1 MSKDERS
8 NSKHKVIYVRAPPPG
23 PLRLGVVPLT
33 GYRGMSHALF
43 FRLRESSN
51 PRLWDTSVPIISE
64 TSEGCQ
70 SGWADNMLPL
80 PAAQTY
86 EEGLLPETGIPM
98 FGIGAVL
105 VSCGTGAATVGFS
118 IP

>member
-1 MSKDERS
+1 MSEAWTLS
-8 NSKHKVIYVRAPPPG
+8 
-23 PLRLGVVPLT
+23 T
-33 GYRGMSHALF
+33 GLSTEAGIL
-43 FRLRESSN
+43 
-51 PRLWDTSVPIISE
+51 RLWDTSVPIISE

-70 SGWADNMLPL
+70 SGWAYDMLPL
-80 PAAQTY
+80 PAARTY

-98 FGIGAVL
+98 FGIGAVP

>member
-1 MSKDERS
+1 MLFMS
-8 NSKHKVIYVRAPPPG
+8 AAWT
-23 PLRLGVVPLT
+23 LLT
-33 GYRGMSHALF
+33 GLSTEAGI
-43 FRLRESSN
+43 

-70 SGWADNMLPL
+70 SGWADGMLPL
-80 PAAQTY
+80 PAARTY
-86 EEGLLPETGIPM
+86 EEGLPPETGIPM
-98 FGIGAVL
+98 FGLGAVP

>member
-1 MSKDERS
+1 MGLSTEAR
-8 NSKHKVIYVRAPPPG
+8 I
-23 PLRLGVVPLT
+23 
-33 GYRGMSHALF
+33 
-43 FRLRESSN
+43 

-70 SGWADNMLPL
+70 SGWANGMLPL
-80 PAAQTY
+80 PTARTY
-86 EEGLLPETGIPM
+86 EEGLPLETGISM

-105 VSCGTGAATVGFS
+105 VSCGTRAATVCFS